1 VQGWL
6 FCTGLWGFAAAQ
18 DQADK
23 DKAREYLAACGKVVC
38 EICGSC
44 YNKKNKARHLKT
56 RKCQAVKYVW
66 VERFEI
72 SR

>member
-1 VQGWL
+1 M
-6 FCTGLWGFAAAQ
+6 
-18 DQADK
+18 
-23 DKAREYLAACGKVVC
+23 AREEKDNPKEEKPQNYRIVC

-44 YNKKNKARHLKT
+44 YNKKNKARHLKS

-72 SR
+72 TR